1 MAGSLYTLTQR
12 WPNSGLAGFGSAVVM
27 FGSCVPLANHAFLD
41 ANPGRTTEVSTGVT
55 HLIPNKPGDGLM
67 MAMGDYRRVGGAHLP
82 ASMFMNDV
90 NLVQLARKIAGGP
103 ESGGWNAIR
112 WTSFFFAYLAAC
124 AMIPVLASVLNAG
137 TLSSAL
143 PALPRPPSCSGPRE
157 ASLLHSASSRLSGG
171 WVPTGFPSRG

>member
-1 MAGSLYTLTQR
+1 
-12 WPNSGLAGFGSAVVM
+12 
-27 FGSCVPLANHAFLD
+27 
-41 ANPGRTTEVSTGVT
+41 
-55 HLIPNKPGDGLM
+55 M

-124 AMIPVLASVLNAG
+124 AMIPVLASVLKRRNSFVRVAG
-137 TLSSAL
+137 VTATAILLWTQGSL
-143 PALPRPPSCSGPRE
+143 PSPFGEFSLVWWMGAYWIPVAWMTVCVVVAAHRDSG
-157 ASLLHSASSRLSGG
+157 LLHGLTSK
-171 WVPTGFPSRG
+171 